1 MPTPSEPAI
10 QTWNA
15 LRTACRRVES
25 DVIKVL
31 HAHEL
36 SITEYETLHAL
47 NTRAAHEVRIR
58 ELVSITR
65 LSQSSVTRLV
75 SGLEQRGLVTRRLS
89 RSDRRGIVA
98 ELSELGQ
105 ATLNLVQPA
114 WEEVV
119 TAALGEIA
127 DDPEFIHLLERA
139 G

>member
-114 WEEVV
+114 CEEVV

>member
-1 MPTPSEPAI
+1 MI

-15 LRTACRRVES
+15 LRTVCRRVES
-25 DVIKVL
+25 DVTKVL
-31 HAHEL
+31 RAHEL
-36 SITEYETLHAL
+36 SIAEYETLHTL
-47 NTRAAHEVRIR
+47 NTRATHAVRIC

-65 LSQSSVTRLV
+65 LSQSTVTRLV

-105 ATLNLVQPA
+105 VTLNRVQPA

-127 DDPEFIHLLERA
+127 GDPEFAHLVKRA